1 MALFKNLY
9 FDFSF
14 LNPFK
19 KKEPVLTNQP
29 FNISKPPV
37 PEKKFRELPTVSKR
51 LIEVNEE
58 VKKEEETQQKV
69 VEKKHELPRV
79 VKKPVKE
86 PPKINGE
93 SEVKPEKPEMK
104 EEKPVEA
111 QETQSD
117 SGHQIS
123 ETVLSEPMMSNVQES
138 GFFSDLY
145 SHMAK
150 EESYVHANMP
160 KSVIQKDMF
169 NEMQSF
175 WRGKKTQLNKTVMNT
190 AMKGDLMKKIEDLQK
205 QEIDWQKMQLEKER
219 LSDELAHKEILID
232 NNIRNLKKS
241 FKRLHLTLDIHPDHE
256 FILSNGNRLKNL
268 QELADSLRIMD
279 YGIFE
284 SHVTTEKND
293 FANWIKD
300 VMGLQEL
307 ADSMRTLKNRE
318 VMANLIENWYKKT

>member
-9 FDFSF
+9 FDLSF

-19 KKEPVLTNQP
+19 KKEPVLTNKP
-29 FNISKPPV
+29 FDISKPPV
-37 PEKKFRELPTVSKR
+37 PEKKFRELPSVSKR
-51 LIEVNEE
+51 LVQVSEE
-58 VKKEEETQQKV
+58 IKQEEEKQLEP
-69 VEKKHELPRV
+69 VEKKHELPKI

-93 SEVKPEKPEMK
+93 GGVEAEKPEMK
-104 EEKPVEA
+104 EEQEPVE
-111 QETQSD
+111 
-117 SGHQIS
+117 
-123 ETVLSEPMMSNVQES
+123 MMSNEDS
-138 GFFSDLY
+138 GFFSSLY

-150 EESYVHANMP
+150 EESYVHGSMP

-175 WRGKKTQLNKTVMNT
+175 WRGKKTELNKTVMST
-190 AMKGDLMKKIEDLQK
+190 AMKKDLMKKIEDLQK
-205 QEIDWQKMQLEKER
+205 QEVDWQKMQLEKER
-219 LSDELAHKEILID
+219 LSDELAHKEIMID

-241 FKRLHLTLDIHPDHE
+241 FKRLHLKLDIHPDHE

-284 SHVTTEKND
+284 NHVTTDKND
-293 FANWIKD
+293 FATWVND

-307 ADSMRTLKNRE
+307 ADNIRTLKNRE
-318 VMANLIENWYKKT
+318 VMANLIENWHKST